1 MGRRKEERKGKR
13 RGRTEADEEDLVRN
27 MGPEPSH

>member
-13 RGRTEADEEDLVRN
+13 RGRTEADLVRN